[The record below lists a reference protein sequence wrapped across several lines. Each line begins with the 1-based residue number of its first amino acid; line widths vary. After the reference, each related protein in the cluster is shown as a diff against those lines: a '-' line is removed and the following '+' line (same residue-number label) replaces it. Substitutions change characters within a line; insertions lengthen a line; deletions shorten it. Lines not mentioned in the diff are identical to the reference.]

1 MVLHDNE
8 NRKKKMDKEKIID
21 KEEFERCKND
31 EYYFFKK
38 YILING
44 KEPLMTREQ
53 FYELISS
60 WNTKPKQ
67 Q

>member
-1 MVLHDNE
+1 MKIN
-8 NRKKKMDKEKIID
+8 KEATID
-21 KEEFERCKND
+21 KKEFEKCKKD

-53 FYELISS
+53 FNELISS
-60 WNTKPKQ
+60 WNTKRRR
-67 Q
+67 